1 MANRRS
7 TVYAP
12 VTAPNVQRDP
22 WAWHPPL
29 PLAGVP
35 VFVWPP
41 RPLAALK
48 YLLSLTFLGS
58 VLVPFGALAALS
70 WLYLQPALERC
81 AEFRA
86 DWILQMYAA
95 TWGSCCWWRA
105 ALHLYFYTFG
115 RQDAERKFDPRGL
128 GTNDR
133 KFFARNQVWDN
144 MLWTCASG
152 VTIWTAYEAGF
163 MWAYANDLLPFYLR
177 VNEHPVWFAAHA
189 APDPPSG
196 PRCTSTSC
204 IACCTGGRSTGSP
217 TRCTTATTTPG
228 RGPAS
233 PCTPSSTC
241 STSAAS

>member
-1 MANRRS
+1 MTDARRTADEPQS
-7 TVYAP
+7 AP
-12 VTAPNVQRDP
+12 TAPGRA

-48 YLLSLTFLGS
+48 YLLSLAFLGS
-58 VLVPFGALAALS
+58 VLVPFGVLATLS
-70 WLYLQPALERC
+70 WIYLQPALERC

-86 DWILQMYAA
+86 DWILQIYARNLGLMLLVA
-95 TWGSCCWWRA
+95 GG
-105 ALHLYFYTFG
+105 LHLYFYTFG
-115 RQDAERKFDPRGL
+115 RQGTERKFDPRGM

-163 MWAYANDLLPFYLR
+163 MWAYANDLLPFYHR
-177 VNEHPVWFAAHA
+177 
-189 APDPPSG
+189 
-196 PRCTSTSC
+196 R
-204 IACCTGGRSTGSP
+204 
-217 TRCTTATTTPG
+217 
-228 RGPAS
+228 
-233 PCTPSSTC
+233 
-241 STSAAS
+241 